1 MDRKEYKQAFDRER
15 YERIEL
21 KVPKGMKSI
30 IKSLA
35 NDKGMSVNAYLQDLV
50 RKDQCGMFDTMQIA
64 ERNREMISGITGNM
78 HDGYDIQGW
87 LFLPLSHEKGCPVLH
102 HRPLH

>member
-30 IKSLA
+30 IKLNNPGSVSLLS
-35 NDKGMSVNAYLQDLV
+35 GL
-50 RKDQCGMFDTMQIA
+50 RK
-64 ERNREMISGITGNM
+64 
-78 HDGYDIQGW
+78 
-87 LFLPLSHEKGCPVLH
+87 P
-102 HRPLH
+102 

>member
-1 MDRKEYKQAFDRER
+1 MEVYRWIEKNIKQAFDRER

-35 NDKGMSVNAYLQDLV
+35 NDKGMSVNAHTCKTSSEKTSVECLTRCRLQK
-50 RKDQCGMFDTMQIA
+50 RT
-64 ERNREMISGITGNM
+64 
-78 HDGYDIQGW
+78 
-87 LFLPLSHEKGCPVLH
+87 EK
-102 HRPLH
+102 

>member
-35 NDKGMSVNAYLQDLV
+35 NDKGMSV
-50 RKDQCGMFDTMQIA
+50 TMQIA

-78 HDGYDIQGW
+78 HDGYDIIFKDGY
-87 LFLPLSHEKGCPVLH
+87 SCHCRTKKDVRSCIIDHCTEKGG
-102 HRPLH
+102 

>member
-50 RKDQCGMFDTMQIA
+50 RKDQCGCLTRCRLQ
-64 ERNREMISGITGNM
+64 RKT
-78 HDGYDIQGW
+78 
-87 LFLPLSHEKGCPVLH
+87 EK
-102 HRPLH
+102 